1 MIELKKEYIKMRNNN
16 KFDSNWFYQYY
27 LEKGGLPID
36 VNTFQ
41 MLFQTRT
48 INGIDEIL
56 NFIDKAFG
64 LTLVI
69 NKENKVI
76 KVVE

>member
-1 MIELKKEYIKMRNNN
+1 MTELKKEYIKMRNNN

-27 LEKGGLPID
+27 LEKGGLYVD
-36 VNTFQ
+36 VNNFQ
-41 MLFQTRT
+41 MLFRT
-48 INGIDEIL
+48 ITMNGINDVL
-56 NFIDKAFG
+56 NFIDKSFG
-64 LTLVI
+64 LTILF